1 MTKKSLE
8 RAVGRKVGAEEF
20 LTAELVLPTMSD
32 FMDEDEFLK
41 SFKDISGMCD
51 LVSKM
56 ADVIEELLT
65 MVNVQSIALKKLEV
79 NNHENGK

>member
-1 MTKKSLE
+1 MTKKRLE

>member
-65 MVNVQSIALKKLEV
+65 MVNVQSIALKKLEDK
-79 NNHENGK
+79 NS